1 MRENDGITRRA
12 FMQAIGVATG
22 AVAEASPA
30 FLTRF
35 TQ

>member
-1 MRENDGITRRA
+1 MKENEGITRRA
-12 FMQAIGVATG
+12 LMQAIGVATG

-30 FLTRF
+30 FPTRF